1 MTRKLLS
8 GETTC
13 INRHLVE
20 HLKARGLWSPAM
32 LGKIIERD
40 GMVGDIEDIPDD
52 TKRLFRTAWEISLRE
67 QVDLTAGRAPFV
79 DQSQSTNVFL
89 AQPTV
94 GKLLTYHMLA
104 WKRGLKT
111 SMYYLRQRPK
121 QRQTQFAA
129 CSLGC
134 ESCSA

>member
-8 GETTC
+8 GETMC
-13 INRHLVE
+13 INRHLYN
-20 HLKARGLWSPAM
+20 HLKARGLWDAAM
-32 LGKIIERD
+32 LGKIIENNGMIGEID
-40 GMVGDIEDIPDD
+40 GIPDD

-67 QVDLTAGRAPFV
+67 QVKLTADRAPFV
-79 DQSQSTNVFL
+79 DQSQSTNVFM

-94 GKLLTYHMLA
+94 RKLLTYHMLTWNA
-104 WKRGLKT
+104 GLKT
-111 SMYYLRQRPK
+111 SMYYLRQQPV